1 MDTRFG
7 AYLPQIRQRWLDEQ
21 KSWQQRCERAWAS
34 ARRAAAVLRQH
45 GAKQVIAFGSLVR
58 QGPSDERSDIDL
70 AVDGIAPA
78 EFFRA
83 AADAAAVC
91 EFELDVVD
99 WVHASPSLR
108 SEISREG
115 VPL

>member
-21 KSWQQRCERAWAS
+21 KSWQKRRERAWAS
-34 ARRAAAVLRQH
+34 ARRAAAVLHRH

-58 QGPSDERSDIDL
+58 QGPFDERSDIDL

-83 AADAAAVC
+83 TADAAAKC
-91 EFELDVVD
+91 ELELDVVD
-99 WVHASPSLR
+99 WAHASPALQG
-108 SEISREG
+108 EIKREG